1 MFCLQRESYVN
12 AQMEPKAHE
21 YKEYKAALE
30 TTRKV
35 YDEGNERVSALTN
48 ELARIGERLEFAKGE
63 MASKGDEVSDA
74 TPLTKLRDVVERMR
88 EDMRT
93 MEVKI
98 AIARNALGHASVK
111 KAAGGG
117 AGGGG
122 RAAPAVF

>member
-1 MFCLQRESYVN
+1 
-12 AQMEPKAHE
+12 MEPKAHE

-30 TTRKV
+30 TTRRV

-48 ELARIGERLEFAKGE
+48 ELARIGERLESAKGE

-122 RAAPAVF
+122 RAAAAVF

>member
-1 MFCLQRESYVN
+1 
-12 AQMEPKAHE
+12 MEPKAHE

-122 RAAPAVF
+122 RAAAGCVLT